1 MSVIRSSRALIGPEA
16 CCVIIPDGFSFSA
29 SSFSTEFV
37 QMMTA
42 KWTGLALK
50 TKNPSKVSLTSYCKN
65 LHLIILFCIN
75 NLNWMFKISDLSI
88 LNKFTKRKKK
98 KQLTESACTGLYPHL
113 SVPLPSP
120 ISAPSCPIRS
130 QLNSRAV
137 AAQLASWRHCD
148 VSGRPIAFLP
158 RLPVF
163 FHFCSSC
170 MRLFVG

>member
-50 TKNPSKVSLTSYCKN
+50 TKNPSKVSLYLLLQKSTFNHTVLYQQLKLNVQN
-65 LHLIILFCIN
+65 LRSVHI
-75 NLNWMFKISDLSI
+75 KQVH
-88 LNKFTKRKKK
+88 KKEK
-98 KQLTESACTGLYPHL
+98 KQKLTESACTGLYPHL

>member
-42 KWTGLALK
+42 KWTGLVLK
-50 TKNPSKVSLTSYCKN
+50 TKNLSKVSLTSYCKN

-98 KQLTESACTGLYPHL
+98 TTNWICMYWL
-113 SVPLPSP
+113 VPPPLRPTP

-163 FHFCSSC
+163 FHFYSSC